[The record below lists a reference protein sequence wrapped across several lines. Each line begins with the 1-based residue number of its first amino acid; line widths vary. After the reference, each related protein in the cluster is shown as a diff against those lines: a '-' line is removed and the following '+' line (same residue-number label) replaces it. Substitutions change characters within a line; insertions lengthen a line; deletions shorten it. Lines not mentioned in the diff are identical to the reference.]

1 MSSFTTTSSRAV
13 TPLLILGIVVVG
25 SNSFVLS
32 PILTDVAQDFGTTAV
47 VVARV
52 ISAYGISTA
61 ISALFLAGA
70 IDRYGARRMLCMTA
84 TVLTTALLVSA
95 ASQSWQV
102 LATAQAFAGVSAG
115 IMLPAIYAT
124 ATSSASGRQGAR
136 ALGRVLNGWSIS
148 LVAGVPVS
156 AFITEYGGWRWAYVT
171 LAAVAFTAL
180 LGFLGCRLPANSSN
194 AQQISPLAALRTPG
208 IPALLLICFGYMS
221 AFYGVYAFLGD
232 HLRLVLGLD
241 AALAGTVVLAYG
253 AGFGL
258 ASLGTFLLDRIGP
271 ARLFPFSLAAIAMIY
286 LLLIPASQSYEG
298 ALCAALVWG
307 IVNHYGLNILVL
319 LLSERHP
326 DARGT
331 ILGLHSAVTYTAVF
345 AGPLFMGHLYAVYG
359 FSGISLAA
367 SGLALGAMFVSCLAV
382 QSRPRSAEPNA
393 REHR

>member
-1 MSSFTTTSSRAV
+1 MSSFPATSSRAV
-13 TPLLILGIVVVG
+13 TPLLVLGIVVVG
-25 SNSFVLS
+25 SNAFVLS

-47 VVARV
+47 AVARV

-102 LATAQAFAGVSAG
+102 LAAVQACAGVAAG

-124 ATSSASGRQGAR
+124 ATSSAPGRQGAR
-136 ALGRVLNGWSIS
+136 ALGRVLNGWAIS

-156 AFITEYGGWRWAYVT
+156 ALITEYGGWRWAYVT
-171 LAAVAFTAL
+171 LAAFAFTAL
-180 LGFLGCRLPANSSN
+180 LGFLGCRLPVNSSD
-194 AQQISPLAALRTPG
+194 ATRVSPLAALRTPG

-241 AALAGTVVLAYG
+241 AALAGAVVLAYG

-271 ARLFPFSLAAIAMIY
+271 ARIFPFSLAAIALIY
-286 LLLIPASQSYEG
+286 LLLIPASRSYEG

-319 LLSERHP
+319 LLSEQRP

-345 AGPLFMGHLYAVYG
+345 AGPLFMGYLYAVYG
-359 FSGISLAA
+359 FAGISLAA
-367 SGLALGAMFVSCLAV
+367 SGLALGAMLVSLLAI
-382 QSRPRSAEPNA
+382 QSRGHSAEPNA
-393 REHR
+393 NERG